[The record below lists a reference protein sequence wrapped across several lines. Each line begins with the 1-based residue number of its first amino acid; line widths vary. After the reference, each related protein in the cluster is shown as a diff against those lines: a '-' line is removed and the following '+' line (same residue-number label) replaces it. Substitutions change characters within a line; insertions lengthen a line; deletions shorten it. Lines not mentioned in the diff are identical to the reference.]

1 MGLMNAQFIP
11 KDTVVTALPPREADP
26 KRGAKGRVVRRNGR
40 ALGFATLLLLPVV
53 SVAFPPAPHHLI
65 YGTVRDQYGTPIMTD
80 QAQIILETP
89 TGVQLMTTV
98 VPDITFD
105 QNFELEV
112 PMDAG
117 LTPDPY
123 EPNAL
128 MTGASFVMYVVLGQT
143 TNVPIQ
149 MTDNLPV
156 LGQPGQQTRIDLTLG
171 VDSNGDGI
179 PDAWEL
185 AFLAAIGSNLSL
197 ANLSAGMHL
206 TPDGLTLLEEFL
218 AGTYPFDPQQP
229 FVLTVVSFNS
239 GAPLLQFTAMTGR
252 YYTLLGSADL
262 QTWTPLSFSV
272 PAEADGTVHGYFY
285 SPNIQSV
292 QIQTIQP
299 SSGPTIRFFKM
310 MLQ

>member
-1 MGLMNAQFIP
+1 MNSQFILKQDGTWASWP
-11 KDTVVTALPPREADP
+11 QKKRAEKPVFNGARHWWAFALALAAFLALPQM
-26 KRGAKGRVVRRNGR
+26 
-40 ALGFATLLLLPVV
+40 AL
-53 SVAFPPAPHHLI
+53 AFPPAPHHLI

-80 QAQIILETP
+80 QAQIVLETP

-98 VPDITFD
+98 VPGIAFD

-123 EPNAL
+123 EPDAL

-149 MTDNLPV
+149 MAGNLPV

-171 VDSNGDGI
+171 EDSNGDGI

-185 AFLAAIGSNLSL
+185 AFLASIGSNLGL
-197 ANLSAGMHL
+197 ANLTAGMHL

-218 AGTYPFDPQQP
+218 SGTYPFDPQQP
-229 FVLTVVSFNS
+229 FVLAVVSFNN
-239 GAPLLQFTAMTGR
+239 GAPLFQFTAMTGR

-272 PAEADGTVHGYFY
+272 PAEASGTVHSYFY
-285 SPNIQSV
+285 SPSIQDV

-299 SSGPTIRFFKM
+299 SSGPAIHFFKM